1 MTAYVIAPTK
11 PTHSQIL
18 KAAHAILNRAPTP
31 DEYRDLFTAYQE
43 MLSGQPDYGPAIVEK
58 DQLAQLHQLMQP
70 KQQSLQACIDLDAAL
85 HQISE

>member
-1 MTAYVIAPTK
+1 MTAYVIAPIQ

-43 MLSGQPDYGPAIVEK
+43 MLCGQPDYGLAIVDK
-58 DQLAQLHQLMQP
+58 DQLAQLHQQMQA
-70 KQQSLQACIDLDAAL
+70 KQQPMHGCIDLDAAL